1 MQPTAFSSH
10 TFNQLSTFS
19 DSNTKLGH
27 PKYEAET
34 RELQR
39 RLKEQAQN
47 FELEKQELQK
57 RYEKEKRVIEVRLVH
72 EKKVL
77 EISVQAM
84 TREIAKLK
92 HERNEIRKNY
102 KVEIDKLRAQLE
114 HGGYFGTH
122 SSKNSPSNTRKVHKS
137 HTSVSVMSHEE
148 RHSFEKVVDEL
159 KEKVSAGLH
168 ATVIT

>member
-1 MQPTAFSSH
+1 M
-10 TFNQLSTFS
+10 
-19 DSNTKLGH
+19 
-27 PKYEAET
+27 
-34 RELQR
+34 QR

-57 RYEKEKRVIEVRLVH
+57 RCEQEKRVIEARLVH

-102 KVEIDKLRAQLE
+102 KAEIDRLRAQLE
-114 HGGYFGTH
+114 HGGFAATRE
-122 SSKNSPSNTRKVHKS
+122 SNSTNITREIHTSNTS
-137 HTSVSVMSHEE
+137 SNTSVSVVALEE
-148 RHSFEKVVDEL
+148 RHTFEKTIDEL
-159 KEKVSAGLH
+159 KETVSRNFDWNPFNGKP
-168 ATVIT
+168 V